1 MKQVITGNHAVSH
14 AVMLSRVQVIS
25 AYPITP
31 QTEVVEMLSTFCA
44 QGRFPAKFIKVESEH
59 SAMAACIGASS
70 SGVRTFTA
78 TSSQGLALMHEL
90 LHWASGARLPIVM
103 VNVNRAM
110 AAPWTLWSDQN
121 DSLAQRDTG
130 WLQFYCESAQEALD
144 TIIQAYKVSEEVNV
158 PSMVCLDGFYLS
170 HTSEEVDIPEAEEV
184 DAFLPPREAVYQLD
198 VDEPRSYG
206 GVTGPEYYYEMRVAL
221 HRAHE
226 QAKSVITEVDAEF
239 KERFGRS
246 YGLVEPYRLEG
257 AELALVTSGMI
268 TSTTRVVVDAC
279 RDKGLAVG
287 MLKVKSFRPFPVEEV
302 RSALAEASKV
312 AVVDRNI
319 SLGASG
325 IFYAETKAAL
335 YNDPTGHK
343 PPIFGFVTGIG
354 GRDVTPALLEEIVSY
369 ATTHPAPKEE
379 VIWIGTREW

>member
-1 MKQVITGNHAVSH
+1 
-14 AVMLSRVQVIS
+14 
-25 AYPITP
+25 
-31 QTEVVEMLSTFCA
+31 
-44 QGRFPAKFIKVESEH
+44 
-59 SAMAACIGASS
+59 
-70 SGVRTFTA
+70 
-78 TSSQGLALMHEL
+78 
-90 LHWASGARLPIVM
+90 M

-144 TIIQAYKVSEEVNV
+144 TIIQAYKVSEEVNI

-170 HTSEEVDIPEAEEV
+170 HTSEEVDIPKPEEV
-184 DAFLPPREAVYQLD
+184 DAFLPLREPAYKLD
-198 VDEPRSYG
+198 VADPKSYG

-226 QAKSVITEVDAEF
+226 QAKAVIGEVDAEF
-239 KERFGRS
+239 GERFGRS
-246 YGLVEPYRLEG
+246 YGLVAPYRVEG
-257 AELALVTSGMI
+257 AELVLVTSGMI
-268 TSTTRVVVDAC
+268 ASTTRVVVDSC
-279 RDKGLAVG
+279 REQGLPVG

-302 RSALAEASKV
+302 RSALSGASKV

-319 SLGASG
+319 SLGMSG

-343 PPIFGFVTGIG
+343 PPVFGFVTGLG

-369 ATTHPAPKEE
+369 ANAHPAPKEE
-379 VIWIGTREW
+379 VIWIGMREW